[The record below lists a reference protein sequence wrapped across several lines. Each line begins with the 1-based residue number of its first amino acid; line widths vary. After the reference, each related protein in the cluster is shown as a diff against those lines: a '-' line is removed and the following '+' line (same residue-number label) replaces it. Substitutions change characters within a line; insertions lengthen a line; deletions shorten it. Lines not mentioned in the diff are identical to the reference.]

1 MPTQAL
7 QLSSRPQKSPAPRS
21 AAPQRAPFF
30 PRCALSGRPSAAHNA
45 GVKPG
50 AEPCPPPLPP
60 PPPPPQPCRAGGAG
74 AGSEPG
80 GRVDP
85 AGVKPGAAPCP
96 PPPPPPPGAH
106 QQHCRAGGACA
117 GSEPGVRVNP
127 VGLRTL
133 IRAACGRLR
142 RAGKLQRALGRGTAR
157 HRGCLEHAAVRRGLG
172 RLPRASFN

>member
-60 PPPPPQPCRAGGAG
+60 PRCPPAALPGRWSVRWFRAGGSREPRRAPHSHPRCVREAAPSREVAASARQRDRTAQG
-74 AGSEPG
+74 MPGTRCGSEG
-80 GRVDP
+80 IRQ
-85 AGVKPGAAPCP
+85 APK
-96 PPPPPPPGAH
+96 
-106 QQHCRAGGACA
+106 
-117 GSEPGVRVNP
+117 SE
-127 VGLRTL
+127 L
-133 IRAACGRLR
+133 
-142 RAGKLQRALGRGTAR
+142 
-157 HRGCLEHAAVRRGLG
+157 
-172 RLPRASFN
+172 